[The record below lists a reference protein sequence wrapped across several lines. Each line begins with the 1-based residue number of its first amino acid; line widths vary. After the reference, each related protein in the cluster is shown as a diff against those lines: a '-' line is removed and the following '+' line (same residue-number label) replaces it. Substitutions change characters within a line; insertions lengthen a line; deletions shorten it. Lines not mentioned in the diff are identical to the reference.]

1 MVIRLPAADRSAR
14 RVLGVGGSLPAST
27 FFPAALV
34 RQEEVLSNK
43 RPWLRPVPLCAR
55 DRSTGRRQGNS
66 MLCPRDVAGGCIQVA
81 GVAGKLS
88 LVAGSRDA
96 RRLRRAIYA
105 ESRADPAGC
114 CGDVSSRARWSTL
127 TSPSRQKTSGPQ
139 S

>member
-1 MVIRLPAADRSAR
+1 MATARCPCALETGQRDGGKVTPCFAPGALQAAASRLP
-14 RVLGVGGSLPAST
+14 
-27 FFPAALV
+27 
-34 RQEEVLSNK
+34 E
-43 RPWLRPVPLCAR
+43 
-55 DRSTGRRQGNS
+55 
-66 MLCPRDVAGGCIQVA
+66 VAGE
-81 GVAGKLS
+81 LS
-88 LVAGSRDA
+88 LVAGSRDV